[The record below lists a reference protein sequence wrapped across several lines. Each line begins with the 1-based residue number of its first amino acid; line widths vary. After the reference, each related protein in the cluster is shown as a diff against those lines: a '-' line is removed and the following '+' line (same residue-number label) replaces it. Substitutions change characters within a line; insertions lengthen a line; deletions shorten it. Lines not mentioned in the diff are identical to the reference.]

1 MAAIQPPPRTT
12 SSGGTPSVDAIR
24 TWLKEWW
31 GWFNTSGNMKPEY
44 KTEWELVVD
53 ALPAGDLGQ
62 FLEDAYETNQT
73 LSGDDLI
80 EAINSSAIDLFAD
93 ALIID
98 GNLSADEI
106 RAGRASATPATA
118 TAGAGGLVPEARS
131 TIGSWLTSHG
141 LLYDA
146 NEMDAAKT
154 EVAMTV
160 DVEVQEKLMNAV
172 VTVLNRGGTE
182 LPATGWGWAEAI
194 PILEMMPSH
203 QLDHVLEIAYP
214 ATQTPWVMVDA
225 ATGGMVG
232 APKTNID
239 AMRRQLPGLSTAD
252 IHGALFASSAFGV
265 DWEPILLAAD
275 ARGKIEPFQV
285 PPIVD
290 PTTGAVTPGQVLTGQ
305 PTNLDETAQLIK
317 AGLDEYGGDMA
328 FAILHAVDPELASKV
343 RNNPYALD
351 TSAIDQMQGIL
362 KNYQYYSSAEGT
374 PKAPTSLA
382 VMLQLQPS
390 GEVVET
396 RDTKPDVMRESFRN
410 LYKLWFLQ
418 DPTDKELDAFSQ
430 HFDGELDAYQ
440 RSRLDLRKNPFEAE
454 VATLPGLNTGAG
466 PANLRTAAPP
476 STLTATPG
484 FDVAQPDV
492 GVTARSYLRADDM
505 YKRLFD
511 HKPGG
516 MTEEDYVQAFAT
528 QATQTLGAAP
538 GSLATGSIR
547 AGMQSGNPQD
557 VGRHALMTGG
567 TDRSGALAEKMAR
580 AGDIFRSL
588 T

>member
-1 MAAIQPPPRTT
+1 MAGTTPTTVQPPQPFDGT
-12 SSGGTPSVDAIR
+12 GGPTHHSVIR

-31 GWFNTSGNMKPEY
+31 AWLDTNGAMSKYQPE
-44 KTEWELVVD
+44 WNLFVD
-53 ALPAGDLGQ
+53 SIDSTDLNA
-62 FLEDAYETNQT
+62 FLEDAYLNAGSLQ
-73 LSGDDLI
+73 GDELI
-80 EAINSSAIDLFAD
+80 EAINSAAVDLLAD
-93 ALIID
+93 AYIID
-98 GNLSADEI
+98 GKPTAIEI
-106 RAGRASATPATA
+106 RSDRANTPAAVIA
-118 TAGAGGLVPEARS
+118 TASSDLPESRS
-131 TIGSWLTSHG
+131 AIGSWLISRG
-141 LLYDA
+141 LMYDA
-146 NEMDAAKT
+146 NEGDPDLP
-154 EVAMTV
+154 EVMTV
-160 DVEVQEKLMNAV
+160 DVEVQQKLLDAALI
-172 VTVLNRGGTE
+172 VLNRGGADRPE
-182 LPATGWGWAEAI
+182 LKWPEAI
-194 PILEMMPSH
+194 PILEMMPPH

-214 ATQTPWVMVDA
+214 GTQTPWVMVEA
-225 ATGGMVG
+225 PTGGMVG

-252 IHGALFASSAFGV
+252 IHGALFASSTYDI

-275 ARGKIEPFQV
+275 ARGKIEPVQT
-285 PPIVD
+285 PDIVD
-290 PTTGAVTPGQVLTGQ
+290 PTTGAVIPGQLTGQ
-305 PTNLDETAQLIK
+305 TTNLDETAQLIK

-343 RNNPYALD
+343 RNNPYALT

-390 GEVVET
+390 GEVAET
-396 RDTKPDVMRESFRN
+396 RDSNPDVIRESFRN

-418 DPTDKELDAFSQ
+418 DPTDKELDAFSA

-440 RSRLDLRKNPFEAE
+440 RSRLDARKNPFDAE
-454 VATLPGLNTGAG
+454 TALVAGPSTGAG
-466 PANLRTAAPP
+466 PANLRTSSPP
-476 STLTATPG
+476 STATATPG

-492 GVTARSYLRADDM
+492 GTAGRSYLRADDM

-516 MTEEDYVQAFAT
+516 LTEEDYVQAFTT
-528 QATQTLGAAP
+528 QAAETLGAAH

-547 AGMQSGNPQD
+547 AGMQSGDPRD

-567 TDRSGALAEKMAR
+567 ADRSGTLSEKMSR
-580 AGDIFRSL
+580 AGEIFRSL

>member
-1 MAAIQPPPRTT
+1 MAEPTVIQPPPRTT
-12 SSGGTPSVDAIR
+12 PSGGTPSVDAIK

-31 GWFNTSGNMKPEY
+31 GWFDTTGNMGKY
-44 KTEWELVVD
+44 KTEWELLVD

-62 FLEDAYETNQT
+62 FLEDAYDDAGP
-73 LSGDDLI
+73 LSGDELI
-80 EAINSSAIDLFAD
+80 EAINNSAIDLLAD

-98 GNLSADEI
+98 GNPEADAI
-106 RAGRASATPATA
+106 RSHRANAPTITPT
-118 TAGAGGLVPEARS
+118 AGGLLPEPRS
-131 TIGSWLTSHG
+131 TIGSWLTSRG
-141 LLYDA
+141 LMYDA
-146 NEMDAAKT
+146 NEADPDKT
-154 EVAMTV
+154 EVMTV
-160 DVEVQEKLMNAV
+160 DVDVQEKLMAAV

-305 PTNLDETAQLIK
+305 PTNLDEIGRLVK

-418 DPTDKELDAFSQ
+418 DPTDKELDTFSQ

-454 VATLPGLNTGAG
+454 VTTPAGQSAG
-466 PANLRTAAPP
+466 PPAM
-476 STLTATPG
+476 STATPG

-516 MTEEDYVQAFAT
+516 MTEEDYVQTFAT
-528 QATQTLGAAP
+528 QAAQTLGAAP

-567 TDRSGALAEKMAR
+567 TDRSGTLSEKMAR

>member
-12 SSGGTPSVDAIR
+12 SSGGTPSADVIR

-98 GNLSADEI
+98 GKLSADEI
-106 RAGRASATPATA
+106 RAGRANATPAAGTA
-118 TAGAGGLVPEARS
+118 TAGAGGLLPAARS
-131 TIGSWLTSHG
+131 SIGGFLVDHG
-141 LLYDA
+141 LMYLTEP
-146 NEMDAAKT
+146 NAAGDT
-154 EVAMTV
+154 EWTIDV
-160 DVEVQEKLMNAV
+160 DVQEKLMAAV

-214 ATQTPWVMVDA
+214 ATETPWVMVDA

-290 PTTGAVTPGQVLTGQ
+290 PTTGAVTPGQLTGQ
-305 PTNLDETAQLIK
+305 PTNLDEIGRLVK

-418 DPTDKELDAFSQ
+418 DPTDKELDTFSQ

-454 VATLPGLNTGAG
+454 VTTPAGQSAG
-466 PANLRTAAPP
+466 PPAM
-476 STLTATPG
+476 STSTPG

-516 MTEEDYVQAFAT
+516 MTEEDYVQTFAT
-528 QATQTLGAAP
+528 QAAQTLGAAP

-567 TDRSGALAEKMAR
+567 TDRSGTLSEKMAR